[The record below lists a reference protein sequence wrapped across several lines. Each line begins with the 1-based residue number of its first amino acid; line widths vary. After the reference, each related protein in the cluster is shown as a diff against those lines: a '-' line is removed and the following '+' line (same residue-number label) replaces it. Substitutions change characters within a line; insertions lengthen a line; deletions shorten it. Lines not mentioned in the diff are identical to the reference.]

1 MKKQIVILIIT
12 HLLIFKGISQ
22 TSDSVTCIP
31 NSQLK
36 LAINKIEE
44 GKVMKQELTL
54 INTKVSFLEKS
65 NSTKDVLIKQYEQKD
80 SLNNL
85 INLGLRDAIKNLN
98 TSIAN
103 NELKYSAQAIK
114 LKRQKL
120 RKWGTLILG
129 FGIGYLA
136 FK

>member
-1 MKKQIVILIIT
+1 
-12 HLLIFKGISQ
+12 
-22 TSDSVTCIP
+22 
-31 NSQLK
+31 
-36 LAINKIEE
+36 
-44 GKVMKQELTL
+44 MKQELTL

-85 INLGLRDAIKNLN
+85 INSGLRDAIKNLN